1 MAIFDGDIFREYQ
14 EHGEEYMEMINEE
27 AESIKEEIERIWETV
42 QEKREEYEERFGEEI
57 EKTSAFNA
65 EQMEIVDRISELYD
79 KYFEL
84 QDREQKIIQKAA
96 EAGMVE
102 NIETKIRP
110 KSEYWADKYTAD
122 LKEVKEDEVKET
134 AEMEKNEKL
143 GKVHIDPYPSATL
156 RKIRLDTKI
165 ELASTAFNPDQLGE
179 LVNDYDGLL
188 EYGLEYFQ
196 SKEGL
201 SKRLDKVSYE
211 QAMESLDN
219 LWEKEEISD
228 DNYYSLKAQI
238 RSHYGK

>member
-1 MAIFDGDIFREYQ
+1 MERFDGDVFDEYH
-14 EHGEEYMEMINEE
+14 EHGEEYAEMINED
-27 AESIKEEIERIWETV
+27 AESIREEFECIWETI
-42 QEKREEYEERFGEEI
+42 QEKREEYKERFGEEI
-57 EKTSAFNA
+57 EKTSAFTA
-65 EQMEIVDRISELYD
+65 EQMEIVEQINELYD
-79 KYFEL
+79 KHFEL
-84 QDREQKIIQKAA
+84 QDREQRIFKKAV
-96 EAGMVE
+96 EAGMLE

-110 KSEYWADKYTAD
+110 QSEYWADKYSAE